1 MPDMIF
7 LETEETMDNRIKVL
21 KHDFSKVR
29 TGRANPRMFDDVK
42 VEYYGTLTPINQVGN
57 ISVPEP
63 TQLVIKPYDRS
74 ILRDIEKAIL
84 AANLGVNPSNE
95 GTQLRIMLPALTKE
109 TRIELV
115 KYVKKMGEEAKI
127 SIRNIRR
134 DGNDA
139 IKKLEKKSEISE
151 DDSKG
156 YLEDIQELTDNHVK
170 LIDELVKE
178 KDADIMSI

>member
-1 MPDMIF
+1 MPDMVM
-7 LETEETMDNRIKVL
+7 LETEETMDERIETL

-42 VEYYGTLTPINQVGN
+42 VSYYGVLTPLNQVGN

-63 TQLVIKPYDRS
+63 TQLIVKPYDRS
-74 ILRDIEKAIL
+74 ILKDIEKAIL

-95 GTQLRIMLPALTKE
+95 GTQLRINLPALTKE
-109 TRIELV
+109 IRVELT

-127 SIRNIRR
+127 SIRSVRR
-134 DGNDA
+134 DGNEA
-139 IKKLEKKSEISE
+139 IKKLEKNGDISE

-156 YLEDIQELTDNHVK
+156 YQEDIQELTDKYVNSIDD
-170 LIDELVKE
+170 LIKE
-178 KDADIMSI
+178 KDTDIMSI

>member
-1 MPDMIF
+1 MPEMIL
-7 LETEETMDNRIKVL
+7 LETEETMDARIDVL

-74 ILRDIEKAIL
+74 ILRDVERAIL

-109 TRIELV
+109 TRVELT
-115 KYVKKMGEEAKI
+115 KYVKKMGEEAKV
-127 SIRNIRR
+127 SIRNTRR

-156 YLEDIQELTDNHVK
+156 YLEDIQELTDDHVK

-178 KDADIMSI
+178 KDIDIMSI